1 MTTSDAIALAA
12 LAVSVYTIISSE
24 LNSRKSDKEQKVIKD
39 EQDRIRRL
47 LLDKETKLALEEKR
61 ADLNANLVKIGTGK
75 YRLKIFN
82 KGKAAAKDVRIEFPD
97 NDGEEFLIMSEIE
110 QKMPYEILYS
120 QQMIEL
126 IASIHMGSK
135 PKYKIRLLWH
145 DDYNKMNKQDI
156 VVSI

>member
-1 MTTSDAIALAA
+1 MTISDAIALAA
-12 LAVSVYTIISSE
+12 LVVSIYTIISSE
-24 LNSRKSDKEQKVIKD
+24 IKSRKSDKEQMVIKE

-61 ADLNANLVKIGTGK
+61 ADLNANLVKIGTNK
-75 YRLKIFN
+75 YKLKIFN
-82 KGKAAAKDVRIEFPD
+82 KGKAAARSVRIAFPD

-110 QKMPYEILYS
+110 RKMPYEVLYS

-135 PKYKIRLLWH
+135 SKYKIRLLWC
-145 DDYNKMNKQDI
+145 DDYNKMNEQDI